1 MRDEPDHRTDLI
13 APRLQRIEELKEALR
28 HVSSVTDELA
38 LLKALSNEIAAVRE
52 LRDSRNSAV
61 MH

>member
-1 MRDEPDHRTDLI
+1 MRDEPDHRSDLI
-13 APRLQRIEELKEALR
+13 GLRLQRIEELKEALR

-38 LLKALSNEIAAVRE
+38 LLKALSNEIAALRE
-52 LRDSRNSAV
+52 LRESRSAAA